1 MPRIIKRRN
10 LWDLLRPQRGGSLRQ
25 MRRKGVVNSSSCK
38 DAGTRA
44 EDEARHNSAC
54 IFFGGCVAICRDND
68 ECGGGLI

>member
-1 MPRIIKRRN
+1 MPRIIKLRN

-54 IFFGGCVAICRDND
+54 IFSVDALQSAEIMTSVVVD
-68 ECGGGLI
+68 